1 MSSQDSIFKF
11 IICGTDTDIGKTL
24 ISSFFVK
31 GLNSFYW
38 KPIQSGIESQTDSQT
53 VEKLAQVSKEKIIKE
68 AYVFTKPLSPHWAAE
83 IDQKTINFDTL
94 RLPKVKGSLIVE
106 TAGGLMVPITR
117 NFLQIDQI
125 KQWNLPVILVCKSS
139 LGTLNHTLLSIEAL
153 KRRNIEILGL
163 VVNGEKQ
170 LIENVSAARREAE
183 GAFGSSEVYLEKL
196 VSKARH
202 VEIQIIGDCHGNV
215 VHLYERDCTVQRR
228 HQKVIERAPAVYLNS
243 TSRQSLCSEAIKVAT
258 AANYRNAGTVEF
270 LQDADNGE
278 FSLAVPLRDKAGHF
292 GGANIKCCN
301 HDIIALFLWSCRA
314 TVDRLFRP
322 LTEDCAVR

>member
-1 MSSQDSIFKF
+1 MSNHNNIFKF

-83 IDQKTINFDTL
+83 IDQKAINFDKL
-94 RLPKVKGSLIVE
+94 RLPKVQGSLIIE

-125 KQWNLPVILVCKSS
+125 KEWNLPVILVCKSS

-153 KRRNIEILGL
+153 KRRKIEILGL
-163 VVNGEKQ
+163 VVNGEKHLDNPKTLVDFSGIP
-170 LIENVSAARREAE
+170 LIA
-183 GAFGSSEVYLEKL
+183 
-196 VSKARH
+196 
-202 VEIQIIGDCHGNV
+202 
-215 VHLYERDCTVQRR
+215 
-228 HQKVIERAPAVYLNS
+228 
-243 TSRQSLCSEAIKVAT
+243 
-258 AANYRNAGTVEF
+258 EF
-270 LQDADNGE
+270 L
-278 FSLAVPLRDKAGHF
+278 SLIH
-292 GGANIKCCN
+292 I
-301 HDIIALFLWSCRA
+301 
-314 TVDRLFRP
+314 
-322 LTEDCAVR
+322 

>member
-1 MSSQDSIFKF
+1 MRSQDSVFKF

-53 VEKLAQVSKEKIIKE
+53 VEKLAQLSKEKIIKE

-83 IDQKTINFDTL
+83 IDQKTINFEKL
-94 RLPKVKGSLIVE
+94 RLPKVQGSLIVE

-153 KRRNIEILGL
+153 KQRNIEILGL
-163 VVNGEKQ
+163 VVNGQKHLDNPKTLVDFSGIP
-170 LIENVSAARREAE
+170 LIAE
-183 GAFGSSEVYLEKL
+183 FPYIKKMDSNNLDILWKELEIKNKL
-196 VSKARH
+196 IS
-202 VEIQIIGDCHGNV
+202 
-215 VHLYERDCTVQRR
+215 L
-228 HQKVIERAPAVYLNS
+228 LNS
-243 TSRQSLCSEAIKVAT
+243 KI
-258 AANYRNAGTVEF
+258 N
-270 LQDADNGE
+270 
-278 FSLAVPLRDKAGHF
+278 
-292 GGANIKCCN
+292 
-301 HDIIALFLWSCRA
+301 
-314 TVDRLFRP
+314 
-322 LTEDCAVR
+322 

>member
-1 MSSQDSIFKF
+1 MSNQDSIFKF

-53 VEKLAQVSKEKIIKE
+53 VEELAQLSKEKIIKE

-83 IDQKTINFDTL
+83 IDKKNINLDKL
-94 RLPKVKGSLIVE
+94 RLPKVQSSLIVE

-163 VVNGEKQ
+163 VVNGEK
-170 LIENVSAARREAE
+170 
-183 GAFGSSEVYLEKL
+183 
-196 VSKARH
+196 
-202 VEIQIIGDCHGNV
+202 
-215 VHLYERDCTVQRR
+215 HLDNPKT
-228 HQKVIERAPAVYLNS
+228 I
-243 TSRQSLCSEAIKVAT
+243 
-258 AANYRNAGTVEF
+258 VEF
-270 LQDADNGE
+270 SGIPLITE
-278 FSLAVPLRDKAGHF
+278 FPYIQKIDSNNLDILWKELDIKNKLISLFNSKR
-292 GGANIKCCN
+292 
-301 HDIIALFLWSCRA
+301 S
-314 TVDRLFRP
+314 
-322 LTEDCAVR
+322 